1 MVEMKRVSN
10 VVRLTQRRGGAE
22 SCADE
27 HLPMQ
32 AGEGGAE
39 PDLDR
44 DGTIAVSGGVISHTK
59 PAGKGKWPVIIPGR
73 NVSVYYDNQL
83 VTQPTVV
90 FDGNLLQV
98 VPAQK
103 APVSKFKVHVSEDR
117 TEVVLSV
124 RFVPGKI
131 YRAPDCLPAQ
141 RLRIDGQAAGEIPPE
156 PIDEGLVHAELK
168 RLGIKAPIMRK
179 VIQAAC
185 QGCADQDVVI
195 ARGKA
200 PSPSQDG
207 KVEYV
212 CSFDE
217 RLPVENDDSERI
229 DYYNKGAINCV
240 QAGTVLA
247 FWTPPVLGEPGL
259 SVFGE
264 VIEPRDPKN
273 KVLKVGPG
281 VQLIDNGRIAVATID
296 GRPCLSGPD
305 LRLSVIPLLEING
318 DVDLTTGHIEFYGD
332 VLVRGNVNEGLKVHA
347 GGRVVVVGDVYQA
360 EIVANGNIAV
370 HGKVIGS
377 KIIAGSDQT
386 RLVQI
391 GSILGRLIIQLP
403 ELIQAGRQLEPY
415 FEKTKSAALG
425 EEYLIRLLLEMK
437 FATLD
442 KNLKTLEQLKG
453 SLIDLGN
460 PILHRI
466 ANLDCKLDSF
476 RCIEELYDECLEL
489 REEIKAE
496 LTSKVDV
503 EIDYCQNSEIE
514 ATGKITATGEL
525 VYDSKL
531 TAGDSIWIQGECRG
545 GSLNAQTGIAS
556 HVLGCPGGTITHVR
570 VAADGTV
577 KADLIHSN
585 VNLQFGIYT
594 YPVPYEMSQVAFT
607 LQDEKIVANYTRK
620 LTV

>member
-124 RFVPGKI
+124 RFVLGKI
-131 YRAPDCLPAQ
+131 YQAPDCLPAQ

-207 KVEYV
+207 
-212 CSFDE
+212 
-217 RLPVENDDSERI
+217 
-229 DYYNKGAINCV
+229 
-240 QAGTVLA
+240 
-247 FWTPPVLGEPGL
+247 
-259 SVFGE
+259 
-264 VIEPRDPKN
+264 
-273 KVLKVGPG
+273 
-281 VQLIDNGRIAVATID
+281 
-296 GRPCLSGPD
+296 
-305 LRLSVIPLLEING
+305 
-318 DVDLTTGHIEFYGD
+318 
-332 VLVRGNVNEGLKVHA
+332 
-347 GGRVVVVGDVYQA
+347 
-360 EIVANGNIAV
+360 
-370 HGKVIGS
+370 
-377 KIIAGSDQT
+377 
-386 RLVQI
+386 
-391 GSILGRLIIQLP
+391 
-403 ELIQAGRQLEPY
+403 
-415 FEKTKSAALG
+415 
-425 EEYLIRLLLEMK
+425 
-437 FATLD
+437 
-442 KNLKTLEQLKG
+442 
-453 SLIDLGN
+453 
-460 PILHRI
+460 
-466 ANLDCKLDSF
+466 
-476 RCIEELYDECLEL
+476 
-489 REEIKAE
+489 
-496 LTSKVDV
+496 
-503 EIDYCQNSEIE
+503 
-514 ATGKITATGEL
+514 
-525 VYDSKL
+525 
-531 TAGDSIWIQGECRG
+531 
-545 GSLNAQTGIAS
+545 
-556 HVLGCPGGTITHVR
+556 
-570 VAADGTV
+570 
-577 KADLIHSN
+577 
-585 VNLQFGIYT
+585 
-594 YPVPYEMSQVAFT
+594 
-607 LQDEKIVANYTRK
+607 
-620 LTV
+620 